1 MSPLSIGNKQPEIS
15 EMDCHHMFVE
25 VQGAWMYVEY
35 WAADLMVHMVQLE
48 NKYQINNFWITRR
61 NPTIKL
67 VQLVQL
73 KNKYKINTW
82 ELHN

>member
-1 MSPLSIGNKQPEIS
+1 
-15 EMDCHHMFVE
+15 MDCHHMFVE
-25 VQGAWMYVEY
+25 VQGAWMYVGD